1 LIWQHSDNYQQPNPP
16 LFCLFLAFKR
26 HFLFIPPA
34 ARYSSAKPALY
45 TVPVQL
51 QGGLAGHFAKRRPG
65 PAALASRTIK
75 ITTEEWSTNK
85 DGYEADY

>member
-1 LIWQHSDNYQQPNPP
+1 MLNRQHYDKNHQHNSP
-16 LFCLFLAFKR
+16 LFCLFLSFKR
-26 HFLFIPPA
+26 HSQAFPSV
-34 ARYSSAKPALY
+34 ARYSSAEPALY

-51 QGGLAGHFAKRRPG
+51 QGGLTGKFARRRPG

-85 DGYEADY
+85 DGY

>member
-1 LIWQHSDNYQQPNPP
+1 MWQHYDNYQQHNPP

-26 HFLFIPPA
+26 HFQFFPSPV
-34 ARYSSAKPALY
+34 RYSSAEPALY

-51 QGGLAGHFAKRRPG
+51 QGGLTGNFATRRPG